1 MVKRNSAGGSTKAKA
16 GAKTGTKTPPKGAMD
31 PLSFPTTKRRLGA
44 SAAAVG
50 GVALTPAGRRRV
62 KQRRKERITRQV
74 RKLEAVL
81 PGTAAGTWRP
91 SLPDVAEWPLYRLL
105 RARGFLLTVLLIVV
119 AGATAA
125 WVHTDDRW
133 FLYREDARFGGLTYL
148 TEDELWQASEID
160 GWNMFWLDTNE
171 VRSRLL
177 ANPYVS
183 DVDVYISPVPGA
195 VNIDV
200 TEALPVALWVTD
212 DGTRWLLTNG
222 TAVEPRGGRPPAPP
236 GPPPPP
242 TPAGLMQI
250 IDNSAMATAPGAALG
265 SAIDADVLASAESL
279 LQVLPGVA
287 PLRYNRQIGLNFQLQ
302 NKPYWVYWG
311 DGANVQRKLENLD
324 AAVQLLEDGTL
335 AGTVIDVRF
344 ERPYVK

>member
-1 MVKRNSAGGSTKAKA
+1 MVKRNSASGSTKANA

-44 SAAAVG
+44 GAAAVG

-62 KQRRKERITRQV
+62 NQRRKERITRQV

-91 SLPDVAEWPLYRLL
+91 SLPDVAEWPIYRLL
-105 RARGFLLTVLLIVV
+105 RARGFLLGVMLIVV
-119 AGATAA
+119 VGATAA
-125 WVHTDDRW
+125 WAHTDERW
-133 FLYREDARFGGLTYL
+133 FLYREDVRFGGLTYL
-148 TEDELWQASEID
+148 SEDELWQASEID

-200 TEALPVALWVTD
+200 TEAQPVALWVTD
-212 DGTRWLLTNG
+212 DGTRWLLADG
-222 TAVEPRGGRPPAPP
+222 TAVEPRGDTPP
-236 GPPPPP
+236 
-242 TPAGLMQI
+242 GLMQI

-265 SAIDADVLASAESL
+265 SAIDVDVLGSAESL
-279 LQVLPGVA
+279 LQVLPEVA

-335 AGTVIDVRF
+335 EGTVIDVRF